1 MKIVGLTGGIGSGKS
16 TVLAFF
22 KDFGAVT
29 YISDQEAK
37 RLMNFDEELRKGI
50 IKLFGEMSYIN
61 GTLNRT
67 YISSLVFN
75 NKEKLNALNALVHPK
90 VRDDFQ
96 QFIKKTTTDLVI
108 YESAILFESAS
119 DKICDYTITVL
130 ASFGNK
136 VERIIKRDGVSEAQ
150 ILDRMKNQSTDDF
163 KIKKSNFVIKN
174 NNLKD
179 TECQVLT
186 IFELLKKLK
195 DKQEFS

>member
-1 MKIVGLTGGIGSGKS
+1 MKIVGLTGRIGSGKS

-50 IKLFGEMSYIN
+50 IKLFGEMSYIQ
-61 GTLNRT
+61 GDLNRT

-96 QFIKKTTTDLVI
+96 QFIKKTTTDFVI
-108 YESAILFESAS
+108 YESAILFESGS

-130 ASFGNK
+130 ASFENK
-136 VERIIKRDGVSEAQ
+136 VERIIKRDGVSKAQ
-150 ILDRMKNQSTDDF
+150 ILERMKNQSTDDF

-195 DKQEFS
+195 DKQKFS